1 MLRLAVKLLK
11 AKYGLNPVPDLDQ
24 EPDPEPEPKLF
35 HGRNQNHNRD
45 KSYGSTTLL
54 KETWTAVLMTQIFFH
69 RMPIIILANFSSSRI
84 EEH

>member
-54 KETWTAVLMTQIFFH
+54 KET
-69 RMPIIILANFSSSRI
+69 
-84 EEH
+84 